1 MMPTTFGGVTGMVT
15 LSVDGGVWSESAVA
29 TLTSVVAENSAAVTV
44 WLPEQFIVA
53 VGASV
58 AGWGGVHVSDA
69 TLVSL
74 RVTPVRVV
82 LPVFVTTNV
91 YGTTWPTAVMTVVVE
106 AFLMVNAGFLTDG
119 TSLFPQTLAAPP
131 APSSTH
137 AMLR

>member
-1 MMPTTFGGVTGMVT
+1 MGGSAGAVPLAYCWQVVWVGAMIPTTFGGVTGMVT

-58 AGWGGVHVSDA
+58 AGWAGVHVSDA

-74 RVTPVRVV
+74 RVTP
-82 LPVFVTTNV
+82 
-91 YGTTWPTAVMTVVVE
+91 
-106 AFLMVNAGFLTDG
+106 
-119 TSLFPQTLAAPP
+119 
-131 APSSTH
+131 
-137 AMLR
+137 